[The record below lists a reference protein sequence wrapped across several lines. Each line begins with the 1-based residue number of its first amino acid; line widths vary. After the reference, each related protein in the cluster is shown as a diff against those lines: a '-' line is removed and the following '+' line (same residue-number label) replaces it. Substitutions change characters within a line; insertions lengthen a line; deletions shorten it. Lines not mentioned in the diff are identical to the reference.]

1 MVSTMK
7 KRQVLLV
14 DDEPSIRTVLSAI
27 LQASGYDVT
36 TAEDGF
42 AALRAIRA
50 SIPDL
55 IISDMRMPN
64 MNGFELLAVVREKFP
79 AIPVIAISGEFVG
92 EQVEG
97 VLADVFLQKG
107 TYSPL
112 ELLQRI
118 GSLLDLPASERK
130 RIPSHNSSVWASTGD
145 SPAMVT
151 CSECLKSFPMDPCE
165 ISPGRESD
173 KTVCIFCGAQL
184 QYRLIAITRPA

>member
-1 MVSTMK
+1 MT

-50 SIPDL
+50 AVPDL

-79 AIPVIAISGEFVG
+79 TVPVIAISGEFVG

-118 GSLLDLPASERK
+118 GALLDLPAADRK
-130 RIPSHNSSVWASTGD
+130 RTPARNTSIWASTGD

-165 ISPGRESD
+165 IDPAREAN

-184 QYRLIAITRPA
+184 QYRMISITRPA